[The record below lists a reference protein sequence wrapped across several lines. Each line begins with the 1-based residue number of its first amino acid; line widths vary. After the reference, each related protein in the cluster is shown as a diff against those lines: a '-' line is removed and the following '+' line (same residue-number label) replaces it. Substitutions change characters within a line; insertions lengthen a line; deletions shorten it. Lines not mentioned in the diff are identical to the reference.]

1 MIPIYIPEASNPPM
15 ARMVNNHLG
24 NDCFP
29 FFPIPSLPATLDY
42 VHYLGAIVINR
53 RVDYPGQRDSDLI
66 YLLKISR
73 TIKL

>member
-1 MIPIYIPEASNPPM
+1 M

-29 FFPIPSLPATLDY
+29 FFPMPSLPATLDY
-42 VHYLGAIVINR
+42 VHYLGLLVINR
-53 RVDYPGQRDSDLI
+53 KVDYSGQKDSVPI